1 MGLADNTAIIFT
13 SDHGFYFGEHGGRFG
28 KMTFGKRPDGRLYA
42 HGDPDSQWDFS
53 PLYEEVS
60 AIPLLVHVPGTAPGV
75 AAPLTAAVDVM
86 PTVLD
91 IVDTEIPNWVDGRS
105 LLPAIRGSSRFQ
117 GREFAV
123 STVPFAN
130 PGDRVSSVDNISRP
144 LTAGIVTTI
153 TSAEW
158 SLLYSVDAGTSE
170 LYYLPSDPNQLN
182 NVIAA
187 NENTAREHHR
197 MLVRFMKETNLPESL
212 ITPRME
218 LRL

>member
-1 MGLADNTAIIFT
+1 
-13 SDHGFYFGEHGGRFG
+13 
-28 KMTFGKRPDGRLYA
+28 
-42 HGDPDSQWDFS
+42 
-53 PLYEEVS
+53 
-60 AIPLLVHVPGTAPGV
+60 
-75 AAPLTAAVDVM
+75 
-86 PTVLD
+86 
-91 IVDTEIPNWVDGRS
+91 
-105 LLPAIRGSSRFQ
+105 
-117 GREFAV
+117 V

-182 NVIAA
+182 NVIDA
-187 NENTAREHHR
+187 NEDAAREHHR
-197 MLVRFMKETNLPESL
+197 MLVRFMQETNLPESL
-212 ITPRME
+212 MIPRME